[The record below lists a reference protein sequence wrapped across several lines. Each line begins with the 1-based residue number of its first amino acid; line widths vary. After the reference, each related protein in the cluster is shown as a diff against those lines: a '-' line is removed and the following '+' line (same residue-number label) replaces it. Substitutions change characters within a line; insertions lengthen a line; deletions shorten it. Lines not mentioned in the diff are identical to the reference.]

1 MDAQLKK
8 GLLDVLVLAIIK
20 KGDTYGYGLLQE
32 TLPVMDVSE
41 SALYPVLRRLESQGC
56 LRTYRSEHNGRLRKY
71 YSITDAGIIRLEEYR
86 GQCRDLKAVI
96 DYILG

>member
-20 KGDTYGYGLLQE
+20 KGDTYGYGLLQD

-56 LRTYRSEHNGRLRKY
+56 LLTYRSEHNGRLRKY
-71 YSITDAGIIRLEEYR
+71 YAITGEGIIRLEEYKV
-86 GQCRDLKAVI
+86 QCRDLKTVI
-96 DYILG
+96 DYILN